1 MAIKIP
7 EKAMNLLNDPAAVKV
22 LSTVSASGVPHS
34 VVVGSCMAPS
44 PDMIVAGEVLM
55 KTTSENLKK
64 NPKIAVLV
72 VKATESYLV
81 VAERSGQVNEGAL
94 FDGMNQQLAKHG
106 LKARS
111 VWTFTPVSVYDQSA
125 SPAAGTKLA

>member
-22 LSTVSASGVPHS
+22 LSSVSANGVPHS

-64 NPKIAVLV
+64 NSKIAVLV

-81 VAERSGQVNEGAL
+81 VAERSGQVTEGAL

-111 VWTFTPVSVYDQSA
+111 VWTFTPVAVYDQGA